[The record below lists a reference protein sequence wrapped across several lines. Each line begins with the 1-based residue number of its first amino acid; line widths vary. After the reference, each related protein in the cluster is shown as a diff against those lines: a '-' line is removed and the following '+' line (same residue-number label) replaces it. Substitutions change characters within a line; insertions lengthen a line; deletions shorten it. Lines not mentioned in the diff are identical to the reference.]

1 VTLRVGRPAPRA
13 TVVLV
18 HGPCLGPWIWD
29 EHLVPRLEAL
39 GLRCFAPDLHEAW
52 PRTEWSPAVARV
64 SIERYAERLH
74 GLLAPLR
81 GPRILV
87 GHSLGACVV
96 EALVGRGLHD
106 GAVLVSPT
114 PPDGL
119 EARARSIAA
128 RWPGAF
134 ARAVVARR
142 PLLLLG
148 DPGRPDPERVRALL
162 LGPRA
167 PDALVQR
174 VAASLRDEPF
184 AACLGWLRPR
194 PVPPRRVRVPVLA
207 ISGRDDPLVTP
218 AALRRTAAA
227 WDAVAHVLPH
237 AGHCPMLGTPG
248 ATLASHVERWLLDE

>member
-1 VTLRVGRPAPRA
+1 MSARADPAAHRA
-13 TVVLV
+13 TLVLV
-18 HGPCLGPWIWD
+18 HGPCLGPWIWA

-52 PRTEWSPAVARV
+52 PRAEWSPAVARV
-64 SIERYAERLH
+64 SIERYAQRLH
-74 GLLAPLR
+74 GLLAPLP

-87 GHSLGACVV
+87 GHSMGARVV
-96 EALVGRGLHD
+96 EALVERGLHD

-119 EARARSIAA
+119 EAQARGLAA
-128 RWPGAF
+128 RWPAAF
-134 ARAVVARR
+134 ARALIARR
-142 PLLLLG
+142 PLLMFG
-148 DPGRPDPERVRALL
+148 EPGRPDPARVRALL

-167 PDALVQR
+167 SDALVGR
-174 VAASLRDEPF
+174 VAAALRDEPF

-194 PVPPRRVRVPVLA
+194 PAAARGARVPVLA

-227 WDAVAHVLPH
+227 WDAVAHVIPH
-237 AGHCPMLGTPG
+237 AGHCPMLGP
-248 ATLASHVERWLLDE
+248 AAETLARHIERWLLDA